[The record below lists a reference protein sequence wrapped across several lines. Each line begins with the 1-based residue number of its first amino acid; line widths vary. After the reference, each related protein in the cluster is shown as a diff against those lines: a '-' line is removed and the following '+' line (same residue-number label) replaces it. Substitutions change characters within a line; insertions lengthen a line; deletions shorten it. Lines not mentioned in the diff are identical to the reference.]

1 METETLIAFEKS
13 LESIT
18 SDRQAFHHIARN
30 LIKQNAKSTDIYYN
44 DDDQPFQS
52 DECAYISINIKS
64 SETTRCA
71 VGWLINEE
79 HYLPEIEGRPVYDSD
94 VEQVILESTPN
105 WKRTEESM
113 AMLAF
118 AQRIHDGQNP
128 EDWQKVLSIAN
139 SRLFS
144 VQEDS
149 FKLNKI
155 AIDTVADDII
165 KSYKDERY
173 FSDNYPNAE
182 Q

>member
-18 SDRQAFHHIARN
+18 SDRQAFHHIARG
-30 LIKQNAKSTDIYYN
+30 LLKQNAKSREVYY
-44 DDDQPFQS
+44 DDDETTYQS
-52 DECAYISINIKS
+52 DECSYISIDVKS
-64 SETTRCA
+64 GETTRCA
-71 VGWLINEE
+71 VGWLINED

-105 WKRTEESM
+105 WNRTEESM

-118 AQRIHDGQNP
+118 AQRVHDSH
-128 EDWQKVLSIAN
+128 EVESWQKVLSIAN

-144 VQEDS
+144 VEEGS

-173 FSDNYPNAE
+173 YSDNFPNAE